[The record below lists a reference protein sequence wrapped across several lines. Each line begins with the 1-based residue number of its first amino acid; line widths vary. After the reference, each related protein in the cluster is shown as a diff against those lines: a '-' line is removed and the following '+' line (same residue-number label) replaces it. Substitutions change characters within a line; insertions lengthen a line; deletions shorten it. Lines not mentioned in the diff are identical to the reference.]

1 MANNFD
7 RETRKQH
14 WEYTARKPRHE
25 AAETSGLE
33 LRLEDNGQVVGFG
46 ELLDCSRTGMRFQAS
61 DSVAAGSALIVHFSA
76 PSENIDWATP
86 AILRWCQANA
96 TGWECGCEF
105 EEELPWEQL
114 GQLLLGGYLSM
125 E

>member
-25 AAETSGLE
+25 A
-33 LRLEDNGQVVGFG
+33 
-46 ELLDCSRTGMRFQAS
+46 
-61 DSVAAGSALIVHFSA
+61 AAGSALIVHFSA